1 MRGDNSLLLLLFFFN
16 FFNSKIHFGFGVSC
30 MQRII
35 KQDDRVHGFYP
46 KYNHRKDRTP
56 SPDSIPVKE
65 TFQILFIYECL
76 KVNQTRS

>member
-1 MRGDNSLLLLLFFFN
+1 
-16 FFNSKIHFGFGVSC
+16 

-76 KVNQTRS
+76 KVNKTRSWMASHSLPFQNSDKSQAKKASSTQSSLKL